1 MVVGKTEGVNY
12 NPLENVT
19 IIYSWEVF
27 LHLGSL
33 MLSFPEFSP
42 IILLIFNF
50 LWIDQSRR
58 KFNEK
63 RKKVVCSNYST
74 PWGQ

>member
-33 MLSFPEFSP
+33 RLFFPG
-42 IILLIFNF
+42 IFP
-50 LWIDQSRR
+50 
-58 KFNEK
+58 
-63 RKKVVCSNYST
+63 NYSIDLQF
-74 PWGQ
+74 PLDRSK

>member
-1 MVVGKTEGVNY
+1 MRQLSLQKSTLKNVNKMVVGKTEGVNY

-33 MLSFPEFSP
+33 RLFFRRIFP
-42 IILLIFNF
+42 
-50 LWIDQSRR
+50 
-58 KFNEK
+58 
-63 RKKVVCSNYST
+63 NYSIDLQF
-74 PWGQ
+74 PLDRSK